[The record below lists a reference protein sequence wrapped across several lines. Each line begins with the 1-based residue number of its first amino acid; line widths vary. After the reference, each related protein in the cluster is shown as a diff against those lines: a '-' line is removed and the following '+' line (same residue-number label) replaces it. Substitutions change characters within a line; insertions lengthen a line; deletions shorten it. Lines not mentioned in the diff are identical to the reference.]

1 MQKWMRSAQ
10 LPKVWL
16 CAWFSNH
23 VVQIELTHFCRCLLR
38 SLEEA
43 KLFERALIANIEDDE
58 TRTSKLAAFES
69 SIKDESSDSVY
80 VTRVDVIV
88 SITAAPVSSEVPADV
103 ESRLPSAPDGAL
115 AVGQESK
122 RMLFAEKKSSEAIA
136 KAEQEQEMLRRLEL
150 RAQLEEFWSQTSRF
164 TKVSHVLL
172 FATAQHTDW
181 LMLSFTNYH
190 LCRSTALGCTKTCW
204 QS

>member
-1 MQKWMRSAQ
+1 M
-10 LPKVWL
+10 
-16 CAWFSNH
+16 
-23 VVQIELTHFCRCLLR
+23 QIELTRFCRCLLR

-43 KLFERALIANIEDDE
+43 KLFERALIANIENDE

-69 SIKDESSDSVY
+69 SIKGESSDSVY
-80 VTRVDVIV
+80 VPRVDAII
-88 SITAAPVSSEVPADV
+88 SITAAPVPSEVPADV
-103 ESRLPSAPDGAL
+103 ESQPPSVPDGAL

-122 RMLFAEKKSSEAIA
+122 RMLIAEKKSSEAIA

-172 FATAQHTDW
+172 FATAQHT
-181 LMLSFTNYH
+181 N
-190 LCRSTALGCTKTCW
+190 
-204 QS
+204 